1 MKNSPEK
8 IYNKDDYVFFKMKG
22 YPWWPGYITDIEKS
36 NKKQIYTIADPFTN
50 TLSKINDIKNII
62 KFEENIENIASKA
75 KGKKYINSIIVSI
88 ETYFEGRKMPEKYNK
103 IIKELKS
110 GNNGNKN
117 INNDNSNGSKN
128 SKDKNDIND
137 IHNKTNIEKHDK
149 NENKNE
155 YLLNKKRKPLKNEL
169 LNNKNENKI
178 KKVENDKTILEK
190 KESKASSNKDS
201 DSNKKKKK
209 PILEGLEKIKEEIR
223 EKERR
228 EQEKLKELKEK
239 EKSKEKSTE
248 KKEEKSDSKKSKQEK
263 VESKSESLSKESI
276 ESSVSFSSEK
286 KENNLMIKNCKNFD
300 FYQIVKYLKR
310 IAEYLDKNQK
320 EGKDSY
326 FTIEDK
332 KNFINV
338 MEYLNKK
345 EMNDTIQFLKI
356 TNIGNYINYINKKTK
371 IKEFK
376 ELTKKFL
383 DSNSEKIHLQLL
395 VEKAVNIN
403 DDDINF

>member
-1 MKNSPEK
+1 MKNSPEE

-88 ETYFEGRKMPEKYNK
+88 ETYFEGRKMPEKFNK

-128 SKDKNDIND
+128 SKDKNGVGGV
-137 IHNKTNIEKHDK
+137 HNKTKIEKNDK

-178 KKVENDKTILEK
+178 KKVQNDKTILEK
-190 KESKASSNKDS
+190 KESKASSNKES

-332 KNFINV
+332 KNFITV

>member
-88 ETYFEGRKMPEKYNK
+88 ETYFEGRKMPEKFNK

-128 SKDKNDIND
+128 SKDKNGVGSV
-137 IHNKTNIEKHDK
+137 HNKTKIEKNDK